1 MTTNYTAAA
10 RAAIAEHKAV
20 TCKTFAAHCDGPDF
34 TAAAARELFHLYR
47 DSAAALIM
55 AVADYRAAVTNS
67 NIPDPAPVLTA
78 ARGYLGK
85 FAPDRRA
92 AAAMLFDVAS
102 GETDA
107 AAAARVVAALVP
119 VCVNG
124 VSKSFDGTRRGTINL
139 NADSAATSTVMAA
152 LEQWAIDRLD
162 GVQASNA
169 AALVADKKARKAE
182 RARARAEQK
191 AAEQTRAAAVA
202 AVQAKAKAPRK
213 SGKASKAAKT
223 TVYEQ
228 LSAIPGANVAARA

>member
-20 TCKTFAAHCDGPDF
+20 TCKTFTAHCEGPDF

-55 AVADYRAAVTNS
+55 AVVDYRAAVTNG
-67 NIPDPAPVLTA
+67 NTPDPAPVLTA

-92 AAAMLFDVAS
+92 ATAMLFDVAS
-102 GETDA
+102 GEQDA
-107 AAAARVVAALVP
+107 AAAARVVAALAP

-124 VSKSFDGTRRGTINL
+124 VGKSFDGARRGTINL
-139 NADSAATSTVMAA
+139 NADSIATSTVMAA
-152 LEQWAIDRLD
+152 LEQWAVDRLD

-169 AALVADKKARKAE
+169 AAMVGDKKARKADRE
-182 RARARAEQK
+182 KRKAEQAAK
-191 AAEQTRAAAVA
+191 AAAIA

-213 SGKASKAAKT
+213 TTGKAKPKAPAAT
-223 TVYEQ
+223 LT
-228 LSAIPGANVAARA
+228 AARA

>member
-10 RAAIAEHKAV
+10 RAAIADHKAIN
-20 TCKTFAAHCDGPDF
+20 CKVFAAHCEGPDF

-67 NIPDPAPVLTA
+67 QIPDSAPVLAA

-107 AAAARVVAALVP
+107 VAAARIVTALAPVA
-119 VCVNG
+119 VNG
-124 VSKSFDGTRRGTINL
+124 TAKDTNGARRGTINL
-139 NADSAATSTVMAA
+139 NADSAATSTVMTA
-152 LEQWAIDRLD
+152 LEQWALDRLD

-169 AALVADKKARKAE
+169 AALVEDKKARKA
-182 RARARAEQK
+182 AQK
-191 AAEQTRAAAVA
+191 AAREKRKAEQAAKAAAVAAVA

-213 SGKASKAAKT
+213 STRKAAPKAPAAT
-223 TVYEQ
+223 LT
-228 LSAIPGANVAARA
+228 AARA

>member
-10 RAAIAEHKAV
+10 RAAIAEHKAIN
-20 TCKTFAAHCDGPDF
+20 CKLFAAHCEGPDF

-67 NIPDPAPVLTA
+67 QTPNPAPVLTA

-102 GETDA
+102 GEANA
-107 AAAARVVAALVP
+107 AAAARIVTALAPVA
-119 VCVNG
+119 VNG
-124 VSKSFDGTRRGTINL
+124 TAKDTNGARRGTINL
-139 NADSAATSTVMAA
+139 NADSAATSTVMTA
-152 LEQWAIDRLD
+152 LEQWALDRLD

-169 AALVADKKARKAE
+169 AALVEDKKARKA
-182 RARARAEQK
+182 AQK
-191 AAEQTRAAAVA
+191 AAQKAAREQRKAEQAAKAAAVA

-213 SGKASKAAKT
+213 STRKAAPKAPAAT
-223 TVYEQ
+223 LT
-228 LSAIPGANVAARA
+228 AARA

>member
-10 RAAIAEHKAV
+10 RAAIAEHKAIN
-20 TCKTFAAHCDGPDF
+20 CKVFAAHCEGPDF

-67 NIPDPAPVLTA
+67 QTPDSAPVLTA

-102 GETDA
+102 GETDS
-107 AAAARVVAALVP
+107 AAAARIVTALAPVA
-119 VCVNG
+119 VNG
-124 VSKSFDGTRRGTINL
+124 TAKDTNGARRGTINL
-139 NADSAATSTVMAA
+139 NADSAATSTVMTA
-152 LEQWAIDRLD
+152 LEQWALDRLD

-169 AALVADKKARKAE
+169 AALVEDKKTRKAAREQRKAE
-182 RARARAEQK
+182 Q
-191 AAEQTRAAAVA
+191 AAKAAAVA
-202 AVQAKAKAPRK
+202 AVQAKAKAPHKSTRK
-213 SGKASKAAKT
+213 ATPKAPAAT
-223 TVYEQ
+223 LT
-228 LSAIPGANVAARA
+228 AARA

>member
-10 RAAIAEHKAV
+10 RAAIAEHKAIN
-20 TCKTFAAHCDGPDF
+20 CKIFAAHCEGPDF

-67 NIPDPAPVLTA
+67 LTPDPAPTLTA

-92 AAAMLFDVAS
+92 AARIVTALAPVA
-102 GETDA
+102 
-107 AAAARVVAALVP
+107 
-119 VCVNG
+119 VNG
-124 VSKSFDGTRRGTINL
+124 TAKDTNGARRGAINL
-139 NADSAATSTVMAA
+139 NADSAATSTVMCT
-152 LEQWAIDRLD
+152 LEQWALDRLD

-169 AALVADKKARKAE
+169 AALVEDKKARKA
-182 RARARAEQK
+182 AQK
-191 AAEQTRAAAVA
+191 AAREKRKAEQVAKAAAVA

-213 SGKASKAAKT
+213 TTGKVTPKAPAAT
-223 TVYEQ
+223 LT
-228 LSAIPGANVAARA
+228 AARA

>member
-10 RAAIAEHKAV
+10 RAAIAEHKAIN
-20 TCKTFAAHCDGPDF
+20 CKIFAAHCEGPDF

-47 DSAAALIM
+47 DTAAALII

-67 NIPDPAPVLTA
+67 LTPDPAPVLTA

-107 AAAARVVAALVP
+107 AAARIATALAPVA
-119 VCVNG
+119 VNG
-124 VSKSFDGTRRGTINL
+124 TAKDTNGARRGTINL
-139 NADSAATSTVMAA
+139 NADSAATSTVMTA
-152 LEQWAIDRLD
+152 LEQWALDRLD

-169 AALVADKKARKAE
+169 AALVEDKKARKAAQKT
-182 RARARAEQK
+182 AREQRKAEQ
-191 AAEQTRAAAVA
+191 AAKAAAVA

-213 SGKASKAAKT
+213 STRKATPKAPAAT
-223 TVYEQ
+223 
-228 LSAIPGANVAARA
+228 LPAARA

>member
-10 RAAIAEHKAV
+10 RAAIAEHKAIN
-20 TCKTFAAHCDGPDF
+20 CKLFAAHCEGPDF

-67 NIPDPAPVLTA
+67 LTPDPAPVLTA

-102 GETDA
+102 GETNS
-107 AAAARVVAALVP
+107 AAAARIVTALAPVA
-119 VCVNG
+119 VNG
-124 VSKSFDGTRRGTINL
+124 TAKDTNGARRGTINL
-139 NADSAATSTVMAA
+139 NADSAATSTVMTA
-152 LEQWAIDRLD
+152 LEQWALDRLD
-162 GVQASNA
+162 GVQANNA
-169 AALVADKKARKAE
+169 AALVEDKKARKA
-182 RARARAEQK
+182 AQK
-191 AAEQTRAAAVA
+191 AAREQRKAEQAAKAAAVA

-213 SGKASKAAKT
+213 STRKATPKAPAAT
-223 TVYEQ
+223 LT
-228 LSAIPGANVAARA
+228 AARA

>member
-20 TCKTFAAHCDGPDF
+20 TCKTFTAHCDGPDF

-55 AVADYRAAVTNS
+55 AVVDYRAAVTNS
-67 NIPDPAPVLTA
+67 LTPDPAPVLTA

-92 AAAMLFDVAS
+92 ARAMLFDVAS

-107 AAAARVVAALVP
+107 AAASRIVTSLAP

-139 NADSAATSTVMAA
+139 NADSAATATVMAA
-152 LEQWAIDRLD
+152 FEQWAIDRLD
-162 GVQASNA
+162 GVQASSA
-169 AALVADKKARKAE
+169 AALVEDKKARKA
-182 RARARAEQK
+182 AQK
-191 AAEQTRAAAVA
+191 AAREQRKAEQAAKTAAVA

-213 SGKASKAAKT
+213 STGKAIPKTPAAT
-223 TVYEQ
+223 LT
-228 LSAIPGANVAARA
+228 AARA

>member
-20 TCKTFAAHCDGPDF
+20 TCKTFTAHCEGPDF

-47 DSAAALIM
+47 NSAAALIM
-55 AVADYRAAVTNS
+55 AVVDYRAAVTNG
-67 NIPDPAPVLTA
+67 NTPDPAPVLTA

-92 AAAMLFDVAS
+92 ATAMLFDVAS
-102 GETDA
+102 GEQDA
-107 AAAARVVAALVP
+107 GAAARIATALAP

-152 LEQWAIDRLD
+152 LEQWAVDRLD

-169 AALVADKKARKAE
+169 AALVEDKKARKA
-182 RARARAEQK
+182 AQK
-191 AAEQTRAAAVA
+191 AAREKRKAEQAAKAAAVA

-213 SGKASKAAKT
+213 TTGKATPKAPAAT
-223 TVYEQ
+223 LT
-228 LSAIPGANVAARA
+228 AARA

>member
-1 MTTNYTAAA
+1 MTTNFTAAA

-20 TCKTFAAHCDGPDF
+20 TCKTFTAHCEGPDF

-47 DSAAALIM
+47 DSAAALIL
-55 AVADYRAAVTNS
+55 AVVDYRAAVTNG
-67 NIPDPAPVLTA
+67 NTPDPAPVLTA

-92 AAAMLFDVAS
+92 ATAMLFDVAS
-102 GETDA
+102 GEQDADA
-107 AAAARVVAALVP
+107 AARIATALAP

-139 NADSAATSTVMAA
+139 NADSAASSTVMAA
-152 LEQWAIDRLD
+152 LEQWAVDRLD

-169 AALVADKKARKAE
+169 AAMVGDKKARKADRE
-182 RARARAEQK
+182 KRKAEQ
-191 AAEQTRAAAVA
+191 AAKAAAVT

-213 SGKASKAAKT
+213 S
-223 TVYEQ
+223 
-228 LSAIPGANVAARA
+228 I

>member
-20 TCKTFAAHCDGPDF
+20 TCKTFTAHCEGPDF

-55 AVADYRAAVTNS
+55 AVVDYRAAVTNS
-67 NIPDPAPVLTA
+67 STPDPAPVLTA
-78 ARGYLGK
+78 ARGFLGK

-92 AAAMLFDVAS
+92 ATAMLFDVAS
-102 GETDA
+102 GEQDA
-107 AAAARVVAALVP
+107 DAAARVVAALAP

-152 LEQWAIDRLD
+152 LEQWAVDRLD
-162 GVQASNA
+162 GVQAANA
-169 AALVADKKARKAE
+169 AALVDDKKARKA
-182 RARARAEQK
+182 AQK
-191 AAEQTRAAAVA
+191 AAREKRKAEQAAKTAAVA

-213 SGKASKAAKT
+213 TTGKATPKVPAAT
-223 TVYEQ
+223 LT
-228 LSAIPGANVAARA
+228 AARA

>member
-20 TCKTFAAHCDGPDF
+20 TCKTLTAHCDGPDF

-47 DSAAALIM
+47 DNAAALIM
-55 AVADYRAAVTNS
+55 AVVDYRAAVTNG
-67 NIPDPAPVLTA
+67 NTPDPAPVLTA
-78 ARGYLGK
+78 ARAYLGK

-92 AAAMLFDVAS
+92 ATAMLFDVAS
-102 GETDA
+102 GEQDA
-107 AAAARVVAALVP
+107 AAAARIVAALAP

-169 AALVADKKARKAE
+169 AAMVGDKKARKA
-182 RARARAEQK
+182 AQK
-191 AAEQTRAAAVA
+191 AARDKRKAEQAAKAAVVT

-213 SGKASKAAKT
+213 STGKAAPKAPAAT
-223 TVYEQ
+223 LT
-228 LSAIPGANVAARA
+228 AARA